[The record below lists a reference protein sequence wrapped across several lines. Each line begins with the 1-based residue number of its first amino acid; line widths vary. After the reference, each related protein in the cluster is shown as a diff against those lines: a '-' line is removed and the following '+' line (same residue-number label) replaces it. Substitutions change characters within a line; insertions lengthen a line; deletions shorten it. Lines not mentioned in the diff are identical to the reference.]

1 MSSVDSFGAKGTLDV
16 EGTSYEIYRLDAV
29 TGEGLDVDSLPYSLK
44 VLLENL
50 LRTEDGANI
59 TDGDIRALAGW
70 DADASPSKEIQ
81 FTPARVIMQDFTG
94 VPCVVDL
101 ATMREAMSEL
111 GGDATRINPLA
122 PAEMVIDHSVI
133 ADVFGT
139 PESFERNVEIEYQR
153 NKERYQF
160 LRWGQ
165 GAFDDFKV
173 VPPGTGIVHQVNI
186 EHLARTVFTREQE
199 DGTVVAYPDTCVGTD
214 SHTTMVN
221 GIGVVG
227 WGVGGIEA
235 EAAMLGQPVS
245 MLIPRVVGFK
255 LGGDLPEGATAT
267 DLVLTITEM
276 LRQHGVVGKF
286 VEFYGPGVSALPLAN
301 RATIGNMSPEFGS
314 TIAVFPIDE
323 ETTKYLELTGRTAPQ
338 IALVEAYAKEQ
349 GLWHDPAA
357 EPRYSER
364 LELDLATVVPSLA
377 GPKRPQ
383 DRVSLSEAKQAFRA
397 SLADYVADDETGAD
411 DRKPGVPQQERP
423 YGVVSGEDEA
433 SAESFPS
440 SDPPSS
446 NGDGNGHSAGAGAP
460 VDWHS
465 AARNSGGRPS
475 QVVEV
480 TLDDG
485 TTFELDHGAVAIAA
499 ITSCTNTS
507 NPSVMIGAALLAKK
521 AVEKGLQR
529 KPWVKTTLAPG
540 SKVVSDYYEKAGL
553 TPYLDKLGFNLVGY
567 GCTTCI
573 GNSGPLIPEVSQAV
587 NDHDLAVVSVLSG
600 NRNFEGR
607 INPDVKMNYLA
618 SPPLVVAYALAG
630 SMDLDL
636 FEDALGQDAD
646 GNDVFMKDIWPSAAE
661 VEEVVAQAISSDM
674 FTDDY
679 ADVFAGDERWR
690 NLETPSGDTFAW
702 DPGSTYVRKPPYF
715 DGMPEE
721 PTPVEDIEGARVL
734 AKLGDSVTTDHISPA
749 GAIKKDSPAGR
760 YLAEHGVENRDFN
773 SYGSRRGNHEVM
785 IRGTFANIRLRNQLA
800 PGTEGGFT
808 VDLLADDKPVT
819 TIFEASE
826 KYLEQGVP
834 LVILSGKEYGSGS
847 SRDWAAKGTA
857 LLGVKAVVAES
868 YERIHRSNLIGMGVL
883 PLQYPEGQN
892 AESLGLTG
900 EEVFSITGVTALNDG
915 SIPETVRVEAGDT
928 SFDAVVRIDTPGEA
942 DYYRHGG
949 IMQYVLRS
957 LLKS

>member
-1 MSSVDSFGAKGTLDV
+1 MASVDSFGARSSLDV
-16 EGTSYEIYRLDAV
+16 NGKVYEIFRLDAV
-29 TGEGLDVDSLPYSLK
+29 TGEGLDGASLPYSLK

-59 TDGDIRALAGW
+59 TADDIRALAGW
-70 DADASPSKEIQ
+70 DADAQPSKEIQ
-81 FTPARVIMQDFTG
+81 FTPARVLMQDFTG

-101 ATMREAMSEL
+101 ATMREAMAQL
-111 GGDATRINPLA
+111 GGDPTKINPLA

-133 ADVFGT
+133 ADVFGS
-139 PESFERNVEIEYQR
+139 PEAFERNVEIEYER
-153 NKERYQF
+153 NRERYQF

-165 GAFDDFKV
+165 GAFRDFKV

-186 EHLARTVFTREQE
+186 EHLARTVFTREV
-199 DGTVVAYPDTCVGTD
+199 DGTLQAYPDTCVGTD

-255 LGGDLPEGATAT
+255 LSGELPEGATAT

-276 LRQHGVVGKF
+276 LRKHGVVGKF
-286 VEFYGPGVSALPLAN
+286 VEFYGEGVSALPLAN

-323 ETTKYLELTGRTAPQ
+323 ETVSYLRLTGRSDEQ
-338 IALVEAYAKEQ
+338 LALVEAYAKEQ

-364 LELDLATVVPSLA
+364 LELDVSTVVPSLA

-383 DRVSLSEAKQAFRA
+383 DRVELSEAKEAFRSA
-397 SLADYVADDETGAD
+397 LADYVAADETGGEP
-411 DRKPGVPQQERP
+411 RKPGVPAQEKP
-423 YGVVSGEDEA
+423 FGILSKADEAVDETFPASDPPAYTDNDGSGAPDDWHTHAA
-433 SAESFPS
+433 SAE
-440 SDPPSS
+440 
-446 NGDGNGHSAGAGAP
+446 
-460 VDWHS
+460 
-465 AARNSGGRPS
+465 GRPS
-475 QVVEV
+475 NPARVR
-480 TLDDG
+480 LDDG
-485 TTFELDHGAVAIAA
+485 TEFDVDHGAVTIAA

-521 AVEKGLQR
+521 AVERGLQR

-540 SKVVSDYYEKAGL
+540 SKVVSDYYERAGL

-573 GNSGPLIPEVSQAV
+573 GNSGPLIPEVSKAV
-587 NDHDLAVVSVLSG
+587 NDNDLAVVSVLSG

-630 SMDLDL
+630 SMDVDL
-636 FEDALGQDAD
+636 FDDPLGKDSE
-646 GNDVFMKDIWPSAAE
+646 GNDVFLKDIWPSPAE
-661 VEEVVAQAISSDM
+661 VEEVVGGAIDSEM
-674 FTDDY
+674 FGESY
-679 ADVFAGDERWR
+679 QDVFAGDERWQS
-690 NLETPSGDTFAW
+690 LPTPEGDIFAW
-702 DPGSTYVRKPPYF
+702 DESSTYVRRPPYF
-715 DGMPEE
+715 DDMPEE
-721 PTPVEDIEGARVL
+721 PSPVEDISGARVL
-734 AKLGDSVTTDHISPA
+734 LKLGDSVTTDHISPA

-760 YLAEHGVENRDFN
+760 YLAEHGVEQRDFN

-785 IRGTFANIRLRNQLA
+785 IRGTFANIRLRNQVA

-808 VDLLADDKPVT
+808 RDFTKDDAPVT
-819 TIFEASE
+819 TVFEASE
-826 KYLEQGVP
+826 SYQEAGVP
-834 LVILSGKEYGSGS
+834 LVVLAGKEYGSGS

-857 LLGVKAVVAES
+857 LLGVKAVIAES

-900 EEVFSITGVTALNDG
+900 EETFSFEGVTALNDG
-915 SIPETVRVEAGDT
+915 STPRTVKVTAGDAE
-928 SFDAVVRIDTPGEA
+928 FDAVVRIDTPGEA

-949 IMQYVLRS
+949 IMQFVLRN
-957 LLKS
+957 LRRR